1 VVVFVREIPAM
12 YAVIRSGGKQHR
24 VQPGGKIRVEKIDGD
39 VGSKVELKEVL
50 MIEKDGEITVG
61 DPLIAK
67 AKVSAE
73 ILAQDRATKI
83 IVFKMKRKKQYR
95 RKRGHRQAFTEL
107 LVDKIKA

>member
-1 VVVFVREIPAM
+1 M

-24 VQPGGKIRVEKIDGD
+24 VQPGGKLRVEKIDGEI
-39 VGSKVELKEVL
+39 GTKVELKEVL

-67 AKVSAE
+67 AKVSAK

>member
-1 VVVFVREIPAM
+1 M

-39 VGSKVELKEVL
+39 VGAKVELKEVL

-67 AKVSAE
+67 AKVSAK